1 MILIARTR
9 CETKR
14 SHMGAVVKSADL
26 EPSAPK
32 IEAGAAVLLRPV
44 LQAVRASTKCW
55 QTEVST
61 L

>member
-1 MILIARTR
+1 M
-9 CETKR
+9 E
-14 SHMGAVVKSADL
+14 AVVKSADL

-32 IEAGAAVLLRPV
+32 NRSRSSRAAPARSFRPM
-44 LQAVRASTKCW
+44 LQAVRAPTKCW